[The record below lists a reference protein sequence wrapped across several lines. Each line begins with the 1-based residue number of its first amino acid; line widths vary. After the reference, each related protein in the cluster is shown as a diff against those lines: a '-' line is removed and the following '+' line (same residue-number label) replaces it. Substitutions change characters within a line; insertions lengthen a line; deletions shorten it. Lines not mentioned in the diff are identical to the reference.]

1 MTRTHLQWQG
11 AAIDTAEPRFPRAWA
26 CRICLTVAAV
36 AALHVRQRDS
46 AVQLRDAL
54 REFIAR
60 DGEYFQITLR
70 RGAVGPGE
78 TLCRLDVAH
87 HDPES
92 ALAVG
97 HRLLRVLRDCVPHLR
112 AEHGIVGVSPD
123 RGAVLH
129 DLEQRGGWKLIDS
142 LPTMREHLRGIDA
155 KTLSELPR
163 MRMALIWLMCKDDR
177 LPEAKREW
185 REFLRD
191 VVQQRYPALPLWEV
205 GLTRELVADYA
216 GTAVTA
222 MRFRRVQQLHRDI
235 PLTETLSRAHV
246 YNGLC
251 FMAIEGQ
258 QMAEAR
264 RYGRLALELYAQA
277 QSPLDCLYMH
287 YHLGM
292 IHARCG
298 HPAAALREY
307 GRGINMA
314 RDLGNV
320 RREMVAIGE
329 VLSARSH
336 YLCNRLK
343 RISRH
348 LDAALDAVEQSEG
361 WNLVFWFAYRTQIDL
376 AALEPGAA
384 TLSRAL
390 LRARGTAQKRG
401 FQRLEVLV
409 GLQEIEIDLRHG
421 RANAAQRHAHAL
433 GLADIGAR
441 EVERDLAWREAI
453 HHARYLDLLLRAP
466 EARTGDRA
474 QAQALVESTKVFEF
488 FTLHIRAL
496 LLRAQIDFALAA
508 VETACAGVDE
518 ALALILPERPL
529 RIALDHPGMLAL
541 VQSYRRAARGG
552 RAGRDV
558 SRLAA
563 EIEHLA
569 RIEARQSH
577 LRERRIVLS
586 RRELDLIK
594 ELAAG
599 LRNKEIAQ
607 RLKRS
612 ENTVKFHLKR
622 LNLKFGTHRRDD
634 LLARARDAGLLD

>member
-1 MTRTHLQWQG
+1 MCQ
-11 AAIDTAEPRFPRAWA
+11 
-26 CRICLTVAAV
+26 
-36 AALHVRQRDS
+36 
-46 AVQLRDAL
+46 
-54 REFIAR
+54 
-60 DGEYFQITLR
+60 
-70 RGAVGPGE
+70 
-78 TLCRLDVAH
+78 LDVAH
-87 HDPES
+87 PD
-92 ALAVG
+92 ATQAMGIG
-97 HRLLRVLRDCVPHLR
+97 HRLLDILRDCVPHLR
-112 AEHGIVGVSPD
+112 PAIHAAADTSAD
-123 RGAVLH
+123 RKAILH
-129 DLEQRGGWKLIDS
+129 DLERRGGWKLIDS
-142 LPTMREHLRGIDA
+142 LPTMREHLRGVDA
-155 KTLSELPR
+155 KALGEFPR

-222 MRFRRVQQLHRDI
+222 MRFRRVEQLYRDI

-251 FMAIEGQ
+251 FMAIEAQ
-258 QMAEAR
+258 QMADAR
-264 RYGRLALELYAQA
+264 RYGRLALDLYAQA
-277 QSPLDCLYMH
+277 ESPLDCLYMH

-292 IHARCG
+292 IQARCG
-298 HPAAALREY
+298 HPSAALREY
-307 GRGINMA
+307 ARGIGMA
-314 RDLGNV
+314 RSLGNV
-320 RREMVAIGE
+320 QREMTAIGE

-336 YLCNRLK
+336 YLCNRLM

-361 WNLVFWFAYRTQIDL
+361 WHLVFWFAYRVQIDL

-384 TLSRAL
+384 ALSRAL
-390 LRARGTAQKRG
+390 LRARNTAQKRG
-401 FQRLEVLV
+401 FQRLEVLI
-409 GLQEIEIDLRHG
+409 GLHEIEIDLRHG
-421 RANAAQRHAHAL
+421 RANAALRHAHAL
-433 GLADIGAR
+433 GLASIVVR
-441 EVERDLAWREAI
+441 EAERDLAWRETI
-453 HHARYLDLLLRAP
+453 QYARYLDLLLRAP
-466 EARTGDRA
+466 DARAGERA
-474 QAQALVESTKVFEF
+474 QAQALVDDTRILEF

-496 LLRAQIDFALAA
+496 LLRAQIDFVLGA
-508 VETACAGVDE
+508 VEAACAGIDA

-529 RIALDHPGMLAL
+529 RIALDHPDMLSL
-541 VQSYRRAARGG
+541 IRTYRRAVRHH

-563 EIEHLA
+563 EIERLA
-569 RIEARQSH
+569 LAEARQSQ

-586 RRELDLIK
+586 RRELDLIR

-622 LNLKFGTHRRDD
+622 LNAKFGTRRRGE